1 MQSLKTYIHAK
12 SQNILSFVSFWEH
25 KFEAIQGLSSA
36 LFSLLNS
43 FYSAKL
49 RQGHTRG
56 RKWGIQSIIL
66 SFFLC
71 PVGLGGILPD
81 VKVLEYAVRFCRVGL
96 YVLALCRER

>member
-1 MQSLKTYIHAK
+1 MFMQKEYFEFREFLG
-12 SQNILSFVSFWEH
+12 N

-71 PVGLGGILPD
+71 PVDLGGNFTRCEGFGVCCQILQSWFVCASTLP
-81 VKVLEYAVRFCRVGL
+81 
-96 YVLALCRER
+96 REIGGR